1 MTTLVTGATGF
12 VGAAVVR
19 ALLAEGRRVRVTTRP
34 SSDLR
39 NLQGLPVERVT
50 ADLTDAASLIDAVR
64 GCHSVY
70 HVAAD
75 YRLWIPEPDEIYRT
89 NVEGTRLLLRAAH
102 AEGVERIVY
111 TSSVATLGIPPG
123 GAPGDE
129 TTPVSLDDMIG
140 HYKRSK
146 FLAERAAV
154 EIAREDG
161 APVVIVNPSTPVGP
175 RDIRPTP
182 TGKVI
187 VDAATGRLPAYVDTG
202 LNIVHVDDVAAGHL
216 LAERHGRFG
225 ETYVLGGDDMS
236 LIEIITAVA
245 TLRDRPPP
253 TLRLPHL
260 VPMLAAY
267 VIEAAAHLVGFTPTL
282 TVESAR
288 MARKLMYFSSNKARS
303 ELGYSPRPARAAL
316 ADAVDWFDRHGYL
329 E

>member
-19 ALLAEGRRVRVTTRP
+19 ALLAEGRPVRVTARP
-34 SSDLR
+34 TSDLR
-39 NLQGLPVERVT
+39 NLEGLDVERVT
-50 ADLTDAASLIDAVR
+50 ADLTDAATLIDAVR
-64 GCHSVY
+64 GCSAVF

-75 YRLWIPEPDEIYRT
+75 YRLWIPEPQEIYRT

-111 TSSVATLGIPPG
+111 TSSVATLGIPAHG
-123 GAPGDE
+123 VPGDE
-129 TTPVSLDDMIG
+129 RTPVTLEDMIG

-146 FLAERAAV
+146 YLAERAAV
-154 EIAREDG
+154 EIATQDE

-187 VDAATGRLPAYVDTG
+187 VDAASGRMPAYVDTG
-202 LNIVHVDDVAAGHL
+202 LNIVHVDDVAQGHL
-216 LAERHGRFG
+216 LAERHGAVG

-236 LIEIITAVA
+236 LIDIISEVA
-245 TLRDRPPP
+245 ALRGRAPP
-253 TLRLPHL
+253 TLRLPHI
-260 VPMLAAY
+260 VPTLAAY
-267 VIEAAAHLVGFTPTL
+267 VTEAAAHLVGFTPTL

-288 MARKLMYFSSNKARS
+288 MARKLMYFSSAKARQA
-303 ELGYSPRPARAAL
+303 LGYAPRPAREAL
-316 ADAVDWFDRHGYL
+316 TDAVAWFEQHGYL
-329 E
+329 A